1 LVTPLFLEERK
12 HYRLC
17 SVTATIFANYQIV
30 INCTPIGTS
39 PDTEAS
45 PAIPYHFTD
54 LHIAYDLI
62 YNPAETKFYN
72 KQKPK
77 VLQ

>member
-1 LVTPLFLEERK
+1 MVTPLFLEERK

-17 SVTATIFANYQIV
+17 RVTATIFANYQIV
-30 INCTPIGTS
+30 IALPIGTS

-45 PAIPYHFTD
+45 AIPYHFTD